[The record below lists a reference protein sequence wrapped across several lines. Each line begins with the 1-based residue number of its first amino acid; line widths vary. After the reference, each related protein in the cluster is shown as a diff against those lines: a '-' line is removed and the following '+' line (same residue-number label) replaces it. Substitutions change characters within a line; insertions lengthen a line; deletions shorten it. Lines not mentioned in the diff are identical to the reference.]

1 MKSES
6 KWGSGFYA
14 SLSKDL
20 IGAFSDAKGF
30 STRNLRFMRQF
41 YELFSDEVILQQV
54 AAQLFMVPW
63 GHMILILGR
72 VKKDTNKALFYIQQT
87 IDNNWSRAMLLN
99 FLDTNLYERQ
109 GKAVTNFES
118 TLHKEGGD
126 LANETIRDPYDFNF
140 LAIDKKY
147 NEKELKDALVENIE
161 KFLVELGTGFAYMGR
176 EYRLEVGDTDLFID
190 MLFYNT
196 KVHAYVV
203 IEVKVTDFKPEY
215 VGKLGTYVVAVDR
228 QLKTERDEKTI
239 GLLVC
244 KHKNDVLAR
253 YALDSSSQPIGV
265 SSYELS
271 KLIPEEFNS
280 SLPTI
285 EEIENELKEKE
296 E

>member
-1 MKSES
+1 MNTYDIK
-6 KWGSGFYA
+6 
-14 SLSKDL
+14 
-20 IGAFSDAKGF
+20 
-30 STRNLRFMRQF
+30 
-41 YELFSDEVILQQV
+41 
-54 AAQLFMVPW
+54 
-63 GHMILILGR
+63 
-72 VKKDTNKALFYIQQT
+72 IQQLEKVAT
-87 IDNNWSRAMLLN
+87 KKLT
-99 FLDTNLYERQ
+99 FK
-109 GKAVTNFES
+109 G
-118 TLHKEGGD
+118 
-126 LANETIRDPYDFNF
+126 ETKVFDVYKVP
-140 LAIDKKY
+140 
-147 NEKELKDALVENIE
+147 
-161 KFLVELGTGFAYMGR
+161 
-176 EYRLEVGDTDLFID
+176 ID

-271 KLIPEEFNS
+271 KLIPEEFKS